1 MSSSEEY
8 LDNLLKNLLAGES
21 KVETEPQKRE
31 QDSPEAIL
39 VNRRQ

>member
-31 QDSPEAIL
+31 
-39 VNRRQ
+39 